1 MNTYKETIIGIL
13 ALIAL
18 IVSII
23 MSYKNGEIDYGWI
36 IGTSLIALGSFG
48 KYFTN
53 RNKEIQDR
61 S

>member
-1 MNTYKETIIGIL
+1 MNTYKEIIMGSL

-23 MSYKNGEIDYGWI
+23 MSYKKGDIDYGWI
-36 IGTSLIALGSFG
+36 IGTILIALGSFG

-53 RNKEIQDR
+53 RNKDIQDR